1 VINVRLSTSMREMID
16 RAANALGKSRSEFII
31 ESARAQAIDV
41 LLDQRLF
48 PLGTAQY
55 SAFLKALDAPPAPS
69 ERLRQLMAS
78 KAPWKA

>member
-1 VINVRLSTSMREMID
+1 
-16 RAANALGKSRSEFII
+16 
-31 ESARAQAIDV
+31 V